1 MSELFKANKVIIMAM
16 VLVFYCI
23 STITV
28 TDIYRCGLEE
38 QTWKSVRDQ
47 GLTIR
52 DDAIINSPTI
62 IYKVSLTEFIKLAKD
77 NNLETFFIG
86 RDSNSYL
93 NSLIIVKDSQ
103 TGYIVSPAEYTD
115 TFKILTLQNPFYYK

>member
-1 MSELFKANKVIIMAM
+1 M
-16 VLVFYCI
+16 LVCI
-23 STITV
+23 YSIFNLSAYS
-28 TDIYRCGLEE
+28 IYRYSVEE
-38 QTWKSVRDQ
+38 QAWKSVRDQ

-86 RDSNSYL
+86 RDSVNYL

-115 TFKILTLQNPFYYK
+115 SFKILTLQNPFYYK